1 MGRARGSWRTAVAV
15 AVVAVSLSG
24 CEQSPPPSTP
34 RASTQE
40 AKTAAS
46 LKDRGDE
53 LSKGGQYEAAL
64 AVYEEALRQEPNDVA
79 VRYAVATTL
88 ALLNRRTE
96 AIEAFKWVA
105 ANGLPNSDLVDRA
118 ETWLRAAGALGTT
131 AAITTP
137 TEPATDKPAD
147 RPETQSLL
155 RGHITWSKVDPSR
168 PAPRV
173 HLRLEGTDPSN
184 KGLVYNAVGT
194 LNGDYEF
201 ASVQPGAYRLTAQSP
216 LSVVRLWEM
225 NVTVYDGAPTVL
237 DLSETTSL
245 SPTTSFV
252 TPR

>member
-1 MGRARGSWRTAVAV
+1 MGRERGLGR
-15 AVVAVSLSG
+15 AVVAVVVVVLSLSG

-40 AKTAAS
+40 AKTTAS
-46 LKDRGDE
+46 LKARGDE
-53 LSKGGQYEAAL
+53 LSQSGQYEAAL
-64 AVYEEALRQEPNDVA
+64 AVYEEALRQDPNDVA

-88 ALLNRRTE
+88 ASLNRRTE
-96 AIEAFKWVA
+96 AIEAFKWVTV
-105 ANGLPNSDLVDRA
+105 NGLPNSDLVDRA
-118 ETWLRAAGALGTT
+118 ETWLRATGALGTT

-147 RPETQSLL
+147 RPETESLL

-184 KGLVYNAVGT
+184 KGLVYNAVGM

-201 ASVQPGAYRLTAQSP
+201 ASVQPGSYRLTAQSP
-216 LSVVRLWEM
+216 LSAARLWEM
-225 NVTVYDGAPTVL
+225 NVTVYDGGPTVL

-245 SPTTSFV
+245 SPTTSFA